1 MYVYHLRKNTNHITV
16 ETKAIK
22 YSNKVPNN
30 LCISLIHTGV
40 DIGEVASRPQTLIL
54 YVFSCSHLYQT
65 VLQAEATQISL
76 KNDYFWIKT

>member
-1 MYVYHLRKNTNHITV
+1 MYIRLYWFI
-16 ETKAIK
+16 
-22 YSNKVPNN
+22 
-30 LCISLIHTGV
+30 LIHTGV

-54 YVFSCSHLYQT
+54 YVFSCSHLYQA